1 MRVLVTG
8 GAGQVGTDLIKA
20 LHSEGAELAVFD
32 LAPRPE
38 TAPADLRWYRGSVAN
53 APEVFDCV
61 KEVRPEVIYHF
72 AALLSATGEKY
83 PHRCYRVNMD
93 GTHNL
98 LEAARLLEVR
108 QFMFA
113 STIAVFGPGLPDPV
127 PNDVPLLPTTMYGV
141 TKVANEMLGAYYHS
155 HWGLDFR
162 GVRFPGLINAGVPG
176 GGTTDYALFMYVD
189 GIRYGKYECFVGPES
204 VVPMM
209 YMPDALRA
217 MQELSKAPGEK
228 LRHRVFNIGAISPT
242 AEDFAN
248 AVRARVPGV
257 DGAHDVHAGRPAR
270 DAGAERRAGEG
281 PQAPR
286 LQHRRDEP
294 HRRGLRQ
301 RRARAR
307 ARGRAHVQ
315 GRPEAP
321 GDPRLVARRRR

>member
-20 LHSEGAELAVFD
+20 LHQEGAELAVFD

-38 TAPADLRWYRGSVAN
+38 TAPADLRWFRGSVAN
-53 APEVFDCV
+53 GPEVFDCV
-61 KEVRPEVIYHF
+61 KAVRPDVIYHF

-98 LEAARLLEVR
+98 LEAARLLDVR

-141 TKVANEMLGAYYHS
+141 TKVANEMLGAYYHGK
-155 HWGLDFR
+155 WGLDFR

-204 VVPMM
+204 RVPMM

-217 MQELSKAPGEK
+217 MQELSRAPEDK
-228 LRHRVFNIGAISPT
+228 LQRRVYNIGAISPT

-257 DGAHDVHAGRPAR
+257 DITFKVDPERQAILDSWPCAVDDTCARNEWGWEPAYDLNKMSDDLIPR
-270 DAGAERRAGEG
+270 IRAMFG
-281 PQAPR
+281 
-286 LQHRRDEP
+286 H
-294 HRRGLRQ
+294 
-301 RRARAR
+301 
-307 ARGRAHVQ
+307 
-315 GRPEAP
+315 
-321 GDPRLVARRRR
+321 

>member
-8 GAGQVGTDLIKA
+8 GAGQVGTDFIKA
-20 LHSEGAELAVFD
+20 LHKEGAELAVFD

-53 APEVFDCV
+53 APELFDCV

-83 PHRCYRVNMD
+83 PHRAYKVNMD
-93 GTHNL
+93 GTHYL

-108 QFMFA
+108 QVMFA

-127 PNDVPLLPTTMYGV
+127 PNDVPLMPTTMYGV
-141 TKVANEMLGAYYHS
+141 TKVANEMLGAYYKS
-155 HWGLDFR
+155 RWGIDFR

-189 GIRYGKYECFVGPES
+189 GIRYGKYECFVGPAS
-204 VVPMM
+204 TVPMM

-217 MQELSKAPGEK
+217 LRELSNAPERK
-228 LRHRVFNIGAISPT
+228 LKRCVYNIGAMSPT

-257 DGAHDVHAGRPAR
+257 DITFKVDPERQAILDSWPCAVDDSSAR
-270 DAGAERRAGEG
+270 EG
-281 PQAPR
+281 W
-286 LQHRRDEP
+286 
-294 HRRGLRQ
+294 GT
-301 RRARAR
+301 
-307 ARGRAHVQ
+307 
-315 GRPEAP
+315 
-321 GDPRLVARRRR
+321 

>member
-1 MRVLVTG
+1 MRILVTG
-8 GAGQVGTDLIKA
+8 GAGQVGTDLIKS
-20 LHSEGAELAVFD
+20 LHSEGAEVAVFD

-38 TAPADLRWYRGSVAN
+38 TAPAALRWYRGSVAN
-53 APEVFDCV
+53 APEVFDCIQ
-61 KEVRPEVIYHF
+61 ETRPEIIYHF

-83 PHRCYRVNMD
+83 PHRCYKVNMD

-98 LEAARLLEVR
+98 LEAARRFEVR

-155 HWGLDFR
+155 HWGVDFR

-217 MQELSKAPGEK
+217 MQELSAAPEEK
-228 LRHRVFNIGAISPT
+228 LERRVYNIGAISPT
-242 AEDFAN
+242 AEEFAN

-257 DGAHDVHAGRPAR
+257 DITFKVDP
-270 DAGAERRAGEG
+270 ER
-281 PQAPR
+281 QAILDSWPCAV
-286 LQHRRDEP
+286 DDSC
-294 HRRGLRQ
+294 
-301 RRARAR
+301 ARAEWGWMPEYDLDKMSDDLIPRIR
-307 ARGRAHVQ
+307 AMFGH
-315 GRPEAP
+315 
-321 GDPRLVARRRR
+321 